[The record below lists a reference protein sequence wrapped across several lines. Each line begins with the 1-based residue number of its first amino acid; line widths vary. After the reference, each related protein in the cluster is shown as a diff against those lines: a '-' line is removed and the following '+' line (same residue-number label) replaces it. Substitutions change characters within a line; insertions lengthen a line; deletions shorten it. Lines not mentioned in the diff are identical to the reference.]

1 MKQWMRYLLIFIALL
16 PLLLLRDF
24 TPDNELKYL
33 SIADEAIANGH
44 IFAFYNHGVAY
55 ADKPPLYIWAIMLG
69 KLLFG
74 EHLMFFISLLS
85 VIPAFVTLW
94 IMGKWCERY
103 LSRNKTINAELMLV
117 TSIYF
122 LAPIIVLR
130 MDMLMTMFIT
140 LSLYTFYRMY
150 MHNHLIAGN
159 TGRNLTGTPAEKR
172 KYCRWRWLLPLYIFM
187 ALFTKGPIGIMMPL
201 LSITLFLAVS
211 GEIRS
216 IGKYLGWRCWAL
228 LASLCA
234 VWFTCVYLDGGTEYL
249 NNLLFNQTVNRAV
262 DAFHH
267 KKPFYFYGVT
277 YWFSLAPWS
286 LLAFVTVILALCKKL
301 FNTTL
306 LKFFAVIVASTFI
319 MLSIISSKLEIYML
333 PCFPFIIYGTAILLP
348 MVKESKWIRISVI
361 VPALLLVI
369 ALLGSVVIVRFLN
382 NIALPEVVFNLWAPV
397 ELFVA
402 IPGVGGLCA
411 LYFLFKKGSV
421 GGAIN
426 SIAIAMLLLVFS
438 VSFSMPKVNPIIG
451 LKEGCCKAMEI
462 ASERGID
469 NFSHYRMTIGSNL
482 DVYLNRPLTEL
493 KAEELETLS
502 NSMLFIKTKY
512 IARDSLLERAVEG
525 RERFVYGEYSIIP
538 FEKSH
543 IVNSHEQ

>member
-69 KLLFG
+69 KLIFG

-122 LAPIIVLR
+122 IAPIIVLR

-150 MHNHLIAGN
+150 MHNHLIAEN

-172 KYCRWRWLLPLYIFM
+172 KYSRWRWLLPFYIFM

-201 LSITLFLAVS
+201 LSITLFLAIN
-211 GEIRS
+211 GEIGS

-234 VWFTCVYLDGGTEYL
+234 IWFSCVYLDGGTEYL

-267 KKPFYFYGVT
+267 KKPFYFYGVA

-348 MVKESKWIRISVI
+348 QVKESKWIKFSVM
-361 VPALLLVI
+361 VPAILFIIAFIGSLV
-369 ALLGSVVIVRFLN
+369 VVRFINRLN
-382 NIALPEVVFNLWAPV
+382 LPDVIFNLWAPV

-402 IPGVGGLCA
+402 ILGIGGACS
-411 LYFLFKKGSV
+411 LYFLFKKKSL

-426 SIAIAMLLLVFS
+426 SIALSMLLLVFS
-438 VSFSMPKVNPIIG
+438 VSFSMPKVNPMIG
-451 LKEGCCKAMEI
+451 LKEGCNKAMEI
-462 ASERGID
+462 ASERGIK

-482 DVYLNRPLTEL
+482 DVYLNQQLTEL
-493 KAEELETLS
+493 KAEELKTLS

-538 FEKSH
+538 FEGEAKEGS
-543 IVNSHEQ
+543 IK

>member
-69 KLLFG
+69 KILFG

-85 VIPAFVTLW
+85 VIPAFVTLHV
-94 IMGKWCERY
+94 MGKWCERF

-122 LAPIIVLR
+122 IAPIIVLR

-159 TGRNLTGTPAEKR
+159 SGRNITGTIAEKR
-172 KYCRWRWLLPLYIFM
+172 RYCKWRWLLPFYIFM
-187 ALFTKGPIGIMMPL
+187 ALFTKGPIGIMMPI

-228 LASLCA
+228 LATLCA
-234 VWFTCVYLDGGTEYL
+234 IWFTCVYLDGGTEYL

-286 LLAFVTVILALCKKL
+286 LLAFVTVILAIYRKL

-306 LKFFAVIVASTFI
+306 LKFFAVTVAGTFL
-319 MLSIISSKLEIYML
+319 MLSMISSKLEIYML

-348 MVKESKWIRISVI
+348 KVKESILVKTSVM
-361 VPALLLVI
+361 VPAILFILASI
-369 ALLGSVVIVRFLN
+369 GSVVILRFVNNLN
-382 NIALPEVVFNLWAPV
+382 LPEVIFNLWAPV
-397 ELFVA
+397 EFFVA
-402 IPGVGGLCA
+402 ILGIGGICS
-411 LYFLFKKGSV
+411 LYFLFKKKSL

-426 SIAIAMLLLVFS
+426 SIALSMLLLVFS
-438 VSFSMPKVNPIIG
+438 VSFSIPKINPMIG
-451 LKEGCCKAMEI
+451 LREGCNKAMEV
-462 ASERGID
+462 ASEKGID

-482 DVYLNRPLTEL
+482 DVYLQRQLTEL
-493 KAEELETLS
+493 KAEELATLS

-512 IARDSLLERAVEG
+512 IARDSLLEKAIEG

-538 FEKSH
+538 FEKEC
-543 IVNSHEQ
+543 N

>member
-69 KLLFG
+69 KILFG

-85 VIPAFVTLW
+85 VIPAFVTLYV
-94 IMGKWCERY
+94 MGKWCERF

-122 LAPIIVLR
+122 IAPIIVLR

-159 TGRNLTGTPAEKR
+159 SGRNITGTIAEKR
-172 KYCRWRWLLPLYIFM
+172 RYCKWRWLLPFYIFM
-187 ALFTKGPIGIMMPL
+187 ALFTKGPIGIMMPI

-228 LASLCA
+228 LATLCA
-234 VWFTCVYLDGGTEYL
+234 IWFTCVYLDGGTEYL

-286 LLAFVTVILALCKKL
+286 LLAFVTVILAIYRKL

-306 LKFFAVIVASTFI
+306 LKFFAVTVAGTFL
-319 MLSIISSKLEIYML
+319 MLSMISSKLEIYML

-348 MVKESKWIRISVI
+348 KVKESILVKTSVM
-361 VPALLLVI
+361 VPAILFILASI
-369 ALLGSVVIVRFLN
+369 GSVVILRFVNNLN
-382 NIALPEVVFNLWAPV
+382 LPEVIFNLWAPV
-397 ELFVA
+397 EFFVA
-402 IPGVGGLCA
+402 ILGIGGICS
-411 LYFLFKKGSV
+411 LYFLFKKKSL

-426 SIAIAMLLLVFS
+426 SIALSMLLLVFS
-438 VSFSMPKVNPIIG
+438 VSFSIPKINPMIG
-451 LKEGCCKAMEI
+451 LREGCNKAMEV
-462 ASERGID
+462 ASEKGID

-482 DVYLNRPLTEL
+482 DVYLQRQLTEL
-493 KAEELETLS
+493 KAEELATLS

-512 IARDSLLERAVEG
+512 IARDSLLEKAIEG

-538 FEKSH
+538 FEKEC
-543 IVNSHEQ
+543 N